1 MPCAAGAV
9 LCSVG
14 ERGHCKAQRTISL
27 NLVAPTPNDPPLISR
42 LSTHLP
48 GCWPLIRF
56 FSCMACLRLRQEIGE
71 RRPSCM
77 SCARRQ
83 GKGGQSQRYCCCRAR
98 IVRLFGVYESHR
110 LVDGRI
116 PAARRLFRLLLLFGS
131 FSLSGQRSSTRPP
144 DPSRFQPAILIDRS
158 FLFPS
163 ADASST
169 RICFEK
175 ACLGGDHR
183 SRRGPS
189 CEGSSVLIDWRI

>member
-1 MPCAAGAV
+1 MRAGKARGGGASVIVVAV
-9 LCSVG
+9 PVSYVY
-14 ERGHCKAQRTISL
+14 
-27 NLVAPTPNDPPLISR
+27 
-42 LSTHLP
+42 
-48 GCWPLIRF
+48 
-56 FSCMACLRLRQEIGE
+56 SC
-71 RRPSCM
+71 
-77 SCARRQ
+77 
-83 GKGGQSQRYCCCRAR
+83 Y
-98 IVRLFGVYESHR
+98 YESHR

-116 PAARRLFRLLLLFGS
+116 PAARRLFRLLLLLLLFGS

-144 DPSRFQPAILIDRS
+144 DPSRFRPEILIDRS

-189 CEGSSVLIDWRI
+189 CEGSSVLIDWRIDYHLWLPLPFSLIIYER

>member
-71 RRPSCM
+71 RRSLM
-77 SCARRQ
+77 HVLCAQARQ
-83 GKGGQSQRYCCCRAR
+83 GGEGQRYCCCRAR
-98 IVRLFGVYESHR
+98 IVRLLGVYESHR

-131 FSLSGQRSSTRPP
+131 FSLSGQRSSTRP
-144 DPSRFQPAILIDRS
+144 LIHLDFNQRS
-158 FLFPS
+158 
-163 ADASST
+163 
-169 RICFEK
+169 
-175 ACLGGDHR
+175 
-183 SRRGPS
+183 
-189 CEGSSVLIDWRI
+189 